1 MIRYYRYRINWDRIR
16 ERDNRNKNRN
26 KINYKNWYK
35 LLIGKIFYKVIEL
48 IDFVLFYCLKLN

>member
-48 IDFVLFYCLKLN
+48 IDFIKLNIVLI